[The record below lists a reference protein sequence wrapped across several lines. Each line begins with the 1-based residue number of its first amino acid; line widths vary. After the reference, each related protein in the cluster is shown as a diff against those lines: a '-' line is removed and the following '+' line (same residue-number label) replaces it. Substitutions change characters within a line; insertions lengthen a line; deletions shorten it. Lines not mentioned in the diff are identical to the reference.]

1 MITKRVNITRQSDKN
16 KHAERGPGDRKR
28 KNSQASCLK
37 SEMFFLLL
45 RFENTFSNLSPLQI
59 TFISSSHPCGL
70 VAVGIWKS
78 RVRTSSEHNF
88 LSNYI
93 STMSLIMVYLSSS
106 IGFLVTYM

>member
-28 KNSQASCLK
+28 KNSQAACLK

-70 VAVGIWKS
+70 GTQLVYGNHVF
-78 RVRTSSEHNF
+78 EHRRSITFSQTTF
-88 LSNYI
+88 LRC
-93 STMSLIMVYLSSS
+93 L
-106 IGFLVTYM
+106 